1 MFVNKTNSTTL
12 ERCPGS
18 NNKQYN
24 PVISNAWL
32 KNDEG
37 INKFY
42 TYILKLN
49 DGHFYVGHSR
59 ELRARLSEHKDN
71 VVTSTKGKE
80 PKLQYFEVSNT
91 RETAMCREKE
101 LTDISKKNPREIR
114 RLIIDFQENI
124 KAIDFE

>member
-1 MFVNKTNSTTL
+1 MLIETTNISTFD
-12 ERCPGS
+12 RIHKPCS
-18 NNKQYN
+18 NQFN
-24 PVISNAWL
+24 PTPSKAWL

-49 DGHFYVGHSR
+49 DGQFYVGHSR

-71 VVTSTKGKE
+71 MVTSTKGKE
-80 PKLQYFEVSNT
+80 PKLQYFEISET
-91 RETAMCREKE
+91 RETAMGREKE
-101 LTDISKKNPREIR
+101 LTDIYKKNPREIR
-114 RLIIDFQENI
+114 RLIIDFQEDI